1 VAKFSNPNITCDANN
16 DPCGIAPGQPNAA
29 DSAQTLN
36 DNRFAV
42 AALMPAVGVAP
53 PTAMLTATLATV
65 AYGGSSA
72 LVWSSAN
79 ATSCSAISSEG
90 QSYSAIP
97 TTGNATVSPPPT
109 VTYTLTCAGPGGTV
123 SAAATVTVSLD
134 AVACLSHWLPV
145 AGCQ

>member
-1 VAKFSNPNITCDANN
+1 
-16 DPCGIAPGQPNAA
+16 
-29 DSAQTLN
+29 
-36 DNRFAV
+36 
-42 AALMPAVGVAP
+42 MPAVGVAP